1 MSRDASEQVT
11 PATDARPSQ
20 VSRRNAAHAHLAIGH
35 VRAQLPPFDRAH
47 PPPRDARIAAAD
59 FGAWLT
65 GRFEQIWPLRHE
77 AELVDAGEA
86 DFSSTTLVHRL
97 AEAARRAAAG
107 RAGEEAVLAFAYLH
121 TLGVRPL
128 DFMCCPGREHA
139 FVVIGRTPPAAARE
153 AQLARAKE
161 LGLTIPNAAGVLL
174 RPEDWGAEAVVCDPH
189 QGVVYTQP
197 ELLKSD
203 HYDEYHPCES
213 QLFAPPARA
222 AELD

>member
-1 MSRDASEQVT
+1 MSRDAPEQDT
-11 PATDARPSQ
+11 AAARPSQ

-35 VRAQLPPFDRAH
+35 VRSQLPPFDRAH
-47 PPPRDARIAAAD
+47 PPPRDPRIAAAD
-59 FGAWLT
+59 FGAWLA

-77 AELVDAGEA
+77 AELADAGEA
-86 DFSSTTLVHRL
+86 DFSPTTLVHRL
-97 AEAARRAAAG
+97 AEAVRRAAAG

-139 FVVIGRTPPAAARE
+139 FVVIGRTPPAVLRDAELRRRSEDHLVSGAAR
-153 AQLARAKE
+153 
-161 LGLTIPNAAGVLL
+161 VLL

-213 QLFAPPARA
+213 QLFAPPAHVA
-222 AELD
+222 DLD